1 MPRKEGSN
9 DILPV
14 GETPTG
20 VIDCIVLI
28 DEGCGRGKIMVGE
41 NAGQL
46 QRLGVA
52 GGQAEGDQQGA
63 HRVHQVKVATPLAGS
78 S

>member
-41 NAGQL
+41 NAGHVL
-46 QRLGVA
+46 QIKVVMCNGILPVGATQA
-52 GGQAEGDQQGA
+52 GKI
-63 HRVHQVKVATPLAGS
+63 HL
-78 S
+78 